1 MVAALARRYAL
12 PRVLAPA
19 MALAGLFLLGC
30 IWATTD
36 AAGLGLVPAEKGPE
50 GRALELWDPNQ
61 SWPEGRQSD
70 SRLDRPVQFWRAGIS
85 LQDLFVGIE
94 EQTAVK
100 CGFWPAGGDNAR
112 LRINLYLNRDD
123 LPTLRDVMA
132 QLMWVTG
139 CSFACTAESEQAG
152 PRSYYLMDTSLGR
165 ELADA
170 LPEELRGRDQQV
182 RRDVLRKREDL
193 AAAVRDKLPDLRDAL
208 KLSRDE
214 LIDRYRGVDD
224 FLLLTLLDPA
234 RRAGAE
240 YVSATLAGTESLESE
255 RDLPDLTEEERAL
268 LKQAF
273 PREPSWRPPT
283 PPAPVDDS
291 WDESAEMT
299 VEIGGAG
306 FGALDVQV
314 LKLFL
319 IDDEG
324 VENRLV
330 IGGQPLVVLD
340 VDVGDAGHINMGK
353 AEILSLAR
361 HLGEEIPPGEEDEYC
376 RRWAAAAWGAREK
389 RRLEEGRHEARTPTS
404 LSREVADRLSSLSV
418 RFDPG
423 RPYALW
429 EVQEATAAASGL
441 HVISDCFLQ
450 ERRRL
455 GERETLLDALRLSC
469 EARSQESQ
477 GSRRPR
483 TQDVWEWGDAGSFLR
498 FRSEHRALWRAS
510 LLPVTALAQLDA
522 YLEQYLP
529 RPSDF
534 GDGATT
540 WSTRLSLDLDE
551 LIRIAQPLN
560 DLQLEYGGRLAYEDP
575 ADPIGAC
582 RNGLRE
588 AVLRDAARD
597 VDFFRLVASLADE
610 ERQQALATGLS
621 CTELDQVQLQRFRN
635 VVARSGADLRRE
647 ALAAWRLKL
656 TTQTFPR
663 SAEGEAPP
671 DGSSAEPTQAARRW
685 LRAAAENDLVWG
697 QREADL
703 SDVLP
708 DWRPGPKWGPLASW
722 QFDYQPIVRVH
733 LPRVP

>member
-1 MVAALARRYAL
+1 MVAASARRDAL
-12 PRVLAPA
+12 PQALAPA

-30 IWATTD
+30 IWGVTD
-36 AAGLGLVPAEKGPE
+36 AAGLGLVPADKGPE
-50 GRALELWDPNQ
+50 GRGLELWDPSQ

-70 SRLDRPVQFWRAGIS
+70 TRLDRPVQLWRAGVS
-85 LQDLFVGIE
+85 LEELFVGIE
-94 EQTAVK
+94 EQAAVK
-100 CGFWPAGGDNAR
+100 CGFWPAGGDSAR
-112 LRINLYLNRDD
+112 LRINLYLNPDD
-123 LPTLRDVMA
+123 PPTLRDVMA

-165 ELADA
+165 ELVDA

-182 RRDVLRKREDL
+182 RRHVLRTREDL

-224 FLLLTLLDPA
+224 FLLLTLLDPQ

-240 YVSATLAGTESLESE
+240 YVSATLADTESLQSE
-255 RDLPDLTEEERAL
+255 RDWPDLSEAEQAL
-268 LKQAF
+268 LKTAF
-273 PREPSWRPPT
+273 LPEPSWRPPT
-283 PPAPVDDS
+283 PPASVRYR
-291 WDESAEMT
+291 WDELAEMA

-314 LKLFL
+314 LKLFR

-324 VENRLV
+324 VEHWLV
-330 IGGQPLVVLD
+330 IGGRRLVVLD
-340 VDVGDAGHINMGK
+340 VGEPGHMGK

-389 RRLEEGRHEARTPTS
+389 RRLEEGRHEARTPTN

-418 RFDPG
+418 RFDPR

-429 EVQEATAAASGL
+429 EVQDATAAASGL
-441 HVISDCFLQ
+441 HVISDCFWQ

-469 EARSQESQ
+469 DARPEESR
-477 GSRRPR
+477 GRTTRPR
-483 TQDVWEWGDAGSFLR
+483 TREVWEWGDAGSFLR
-498 FRSEHRALWRAS
+498 FRSENRALWRAS

-522 YLEQYLP
+522 YLEAYLP
-529 RPSDF
+529 TPSEL

-540 WSTRLSLDLDE
+540 WRARLSLDLDD
-551 LIRIAQPLN
+551 LIGIAEPLN

-597 VDFFRLVASLADE
+597 VDFFRLVASLTHG
-610 ERQQALATGLS
+610 ERQEALASGLS
-621 CTELDQVQLQRFRN
+621 LTELDQVQLQRFSN

-647 ALAAWRLKL
+647 ALAAWRLRL

-671 DGSSAEPTQAARRW
+671 HGSGVEPTQVEQRW

-697 QREADL
+697 RREADL

-708 DWRPGPKWGPLASW
+708 DWRPGPKWGPCATW
-722 QFDYQPIVRVH
+722 QFGYHPTVRVH
-733 LPRVP
+733 LPRAP